1 MARER
6 VETMAKFEKR
16 FEGKDNAGL
25 RAEIRSTVK
34 AARDDGRDVPSA
46 VESIGRRV
54 ALTASGRHTLA
65 AVAEDYAS
73 EQ

>member
-1 MARER
+1 
-6 VETMAKFEKR
+6 MAKFEKR

-25 RAEIRSTVK
+25 RAQIRETVK
-34 AARDDGRDVPSA
+34 AARADGRDVATA
-46 VESIGRRV
+46 VEAIASRV

>member
-1 MARER
+1 
-6 VETMAKFEKR
+6 MAKFEKR
-16 FEGKDNAGL
+16 FAGTDNAGL
-25 RAEIRSTVK
+25 RAEIRSAVK
-34 AARDDGRDVPSA
+34 TAREQGDDVARA
-46 VESIGRRV
+46 VESVGRRV

>member
-1 MARER
+1 
-6 VETMAKFEKR
+6 MAKFEKR

-25 RAEIRSTVK
+25 RAEIRSTAK
-34 AARDDGRDVPSA
+34 AAADDGRDVAQA
-46 VESIGRRV
+46 VEAIAGRV

-65 AVAEDYAS
+65 AVAEDFAN

>member
-1 MARER
+1 
-6 VETMAKFEKR
+6 MAKFEKH
-16 FEGKDNAGL
+16 FAGKDNAGL
-25 RAEIRSTVK
+25 RAEIRRVV
-34 AARDDGRDVPSA
+34 AIARENGEDVARA

-65 AVAEDYAS
+65 VVAEDYAS

>member
-1 MARER
+1 VSCYER
-6 VETMAKFEKR
+6 R
-16 FEGKDNAGL
+16 FAGKDNAGL
-25 RAEIRSTVK
+25 REEIRSAVQI
-34 AARDDGRDVPSA
+34 ARDNGEDVARA
-46 VESIGRRV
+46 VEAVGRRV